1 MAKDFGIA
9 RSWAHEMLADALGDG
24 CVAVDATMGN
34 GHDTLFLCSL
44 VGEKGLVYAFD
55 VQPEA
60 LESTKKRLEDHN
72 MASRARLILDG
83 HQNMLAHLEG
93 QADAVMFNLGWLPG
107 GDKSVT
113 TRVETTIAAVNAA
126 AKLIKR
132 GGLIT
137 ICAYPGHDEGKKE
150 LEALEKW
157 GSELN
162 ASEYD
167 VMLRCYINQLND
179 PPVLL
184 AVRRR

>member
-9 RSWAHEMLADALGDG
+9 RSWAHEMLSDALGDG
-24 CVAVDATMGN
+24 GVAVDATMGN

-60 LESTKKRLEDHN
+60 FENTKMRLEDHD
-72 MASRARLILDG
+72 MASRAHLILDG
-83 HQNMLAHLEG
+83 HQSMASHIDREV
-93 QADAVMFNLGWLPG
+93 DAVMFNLGWLPG

-113 TRVETTIAAVNAA
+113 TRVETTIAAVSAA
-126 AKLIKR
+126 AALIKR

-137 ICAYPGHDEGKKE
+137 ICVYPGHAEGKKE
-150 LEALEKW
+150 LEALERW
-157 GSELN
+157 GSALD
-162 ASEYD
+162 ASNYD
-167 VMLRCYINQLND
+167 VMMRRYINQPND